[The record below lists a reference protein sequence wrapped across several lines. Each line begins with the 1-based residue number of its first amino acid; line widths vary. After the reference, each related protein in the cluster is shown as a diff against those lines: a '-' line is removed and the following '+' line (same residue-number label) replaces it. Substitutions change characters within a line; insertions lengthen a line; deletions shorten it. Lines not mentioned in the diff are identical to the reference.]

1 MRTLKCTETQILYL
15 FCPWKNKKNTTFR
28 SRILQ
33 QNWRNFPVLPWLPK
47 RSKYLNLSLTLS
59 ILWGLWPVPILSGG
73 PCVYSSIAQ
82 GHGLNYIMKGWK
94 AIVWRKMGVLIFS
107 VPDPTSHIRL
117 RFLSS
122 RRHPQLCSQA
132 LQCKFKVLIY
142 KFRDVSMGTFL
153 MQPMWWWAETDGVQ
167 IRTINGYETWGPE
180 KKK

>member
-1 MRTLKCTETQILYL
+1 MFELLLCAITS
-15 FCPWKNKKNTTFR
+15 FSFS
-28 SRILQ
+28 SR
-33 QNWRNFPVLPWLPK
+33 
-47 RSKYLNLSLTLS
+47 
-59 ILWGLWPVPILSGG
+59 GPIRSGG

-132 LQCKFKVLIY
+132 LQCEVKVLIY
-142 KFRDVSMGTFL
+142 KSWTLRPTDYGRTRAILQILYVHYHIWDIIVFGLNIKGVFL
-153 MQPMWWWAETDGVQ
+153 ADKTTELWRSWT
-167 IRTINGYETWGPE
+167 
-180 KKK
+180 